1 MVERPDRPLDARAL
15 SPSLRAAQGSFS
27 AGALFG
33 KRLRSGPARSF
44 RVSAPFLLLLPAI
57 VVLVATVAAP
67 LLFSLYS
74 SFTAYR
80 LTRPESLWL
89 FIGLRNYRNVFSD
102 PVFWVAFGRP
112 VLLLTVA
119 LNLEMLLGL
128 GLALMVERAT
138 RGQRLLRTLMMFPM
152 MFSPILVGFQFKFLF
167 NDNVG
172 LINNALQSLG
182 VTETAIPW
190 LINGD
195 LAFFSIV
202 VAEVWSSTPVFAI
215 LILAGLLAMPR
226 EPIEAAKVDGCTPWQ
241 SFRYVTWPFIMPFAY
256 IAMTIRSLDV
266 GRAYDIV
273 KIMTDGGPARRTEL
287 LWTLIARTGYSDARM
302 GAANAM
308 AYASIALSVLFT
320 VYFFRKLA
328 AARAQIAAE
337 W

>member
-1 MVERPDRPLDARAL
+1 MTSAATRVAAPVRRLRL
-15 SPSLRAAQGSFS
+15 WSLRLGT
-27 AGALFG
+27 
-33 KRLRSGPARSF
+33 
-44 RVSAPFLLLLPAI
+44 PFLLLLPAI
-57 VVLVATVAAP
+57 LVLVATIAVP

-80 LTRPESLWL
+80 LTRPETLWT
-89 FIGLRNYRNVFSD
+89 FVGWRNYVNVFTD
-102 PVFWVAFGRP
+102 PVFWAAFGRTI
-112 VLLLTVA
+112 LLLTIA

-128 GLALMVERAT
+128 CLALLVEKAT

-172 LINNALQSLG
+172 LINNALQSLSI
-182 VTETAIPW
+182 TERAIPW
-190 LINGD
+190 LVDGT
-195 LAFFSIV
+195 LAFLAIV
-202 VAEVWSSTPVFAI
+202 AAEVWSSTPVFAI

-287 LWTLIARTGYSDARM
+287 IWTLVARTAYGDARM

-308 AYASIALSVLFT
+308 AYASIALSILFT

-328 AARAQIAAE
+328 LARAQIAAE

>member
-1 MVERPDRPLDARAL
+1 MTTTAEPNAPPPVAARSRATATATQL
-15 SPSLRAAQGSFS
+15 FAWPMKSLR
-27 AGALFG
+27 
-33 KRLRSGPARSF
+33 
-44 RVSAPFLLLLPAI
+44 VSTPLLLLLPAI
-57 VVLVATVAAP
+57 IVLFVTVAAP
-67 LLFSLYS
+67 LAFSFYS
-74 SFTAYR
+74 SFTAFR
-80 LTRPESLWL
+80 LTRPESLWVP
-89 FIGLRNYRNVFSD
+89 IGTRNYVNAFTD
-102 PVFWVAFGRP
+102 PVFWQAFGRT

-128 GLALMVERAT
+128 GLALLVERAT
-138 RGQRLLRTLMMFPM
+138 RGQRLLRTVMMFPM

-190 LINGD
+190 LIDGT
-195 LAFFSIV
+195 LAFFAIV

-226 EPIEAAKVDGCTPWQ
+226 EPVEAAKVDGCTPWQ

-287 LWTLIARTGYSDARM
+287 IWTLVGRTAYSDARM
-302 GAANAM
+302 GSANAM
-308 AYASIALSVLFT
+308 AYASIALSILFT

-328 AARAQIAAE
+328 SARAQIAAD

>member
-1 MVERPDRPLDARAL
+1 MKR
-15 SPSLRAAQGSFS
+15 FS
-27 AGALFG
+27 T
-33 KRLRSGPARSF
+33 
-44 RVSAPFLLLLPAI
+44 PFLLLLPAI
-57 VVLVATVAAP
+57 MVLIATVAAP
-67 LLFSLYS
+67 LVFSFYS
-74 SFTAYR
+74 SFTPFR
-80 LTRPESLWL
+80 LTRPETLWVL
-89 FIGLRNYRNVFSD
+89 IGTRNYVNAFTD
-102 PVFWVAFGRP
+102 PVFWMAFGRT

-119 LNLEMLLGL
+119 LNLEMLFGL
-128 GLALMVERAT
+128 GLALLVEKAT

-172 LINNALQSLG
+172 LVNNALQSLG
-182 VTETAIPW
+182 ITEAAIPW
-190 LINGD
+190 LINGT
-195 LAFFSIV
+195 LAFFAIV

-287 LWTLIARTGYSDARM
+287 IWTLVARTAYSDARM

-308 AYASIALSVLFT
+308 AYASIALSILFT

-328 AARAQIAAE
+328 AARALIAVE